1 MQTLWNRSR
10 PFGNISVASEKRSFE
25 TSSGWEE
32 DVENNDHKNLS
43 QKLIDLANTKVSLD
57 TIFSKYKVNLEPS
70 HGLSGWELKGSCPFP
85 DHNDKRPSFGYNPSV
100 GIFNCFGCHFYS
112 ILLFKVIRY
121 SSLQCF

>member
-70 HGLSGWELKGSCPFP
+70 HGLSRWGLKGFCPISN
-85 DHNDKRPSFGYNPSV
+85 HTDKRPSVCYNPKV
-100 GIFNCFGCHFYS
+100 VIF
-112 ILLFKVIRY
+112 
-121 SSLQCF
+121 